1 MITNFSFKHLSY
13 FLNTLVD
20 FVPRIGSV
28 TLDTITKVIIIK
40 YIIIKHIITKH
51 ITYKIFIKLQMI

>member
-1 MITNFSFKHLSY
+1 MSLDDYKSY

>member
-1 MITNFSFKHLSY
+1 MITNFSFKQLSY

-28 TLDTITKVIIIK
+28 TLDIITKVIIIK